1 MARNDTSLR
10 LYPSRCIVNTYD
22 RVRFGVFIFSDS
34 VRRPCRQEIVGW
46 QEMNTQRM
54 IANMRRGLEINQ
66 RIVLT
71 GRNSHPTEF
80 RIEMSDETL
89 LAIIAEAH
97 TVRSSVPAIF
107 GSTIVINDSLPFG
120 DFNILKVMR

>member
-1 MARNDTSLR
+1 
-10 LYPSRCIVNTYD
+10 
-22 RVRFGVFIFSDS
+22 
-34 VRRPCRQEIVGW
+34 
-46 QEMNTQRM
+46 MNTQRM

-71 GRNSHPTEF
+71 GRNSHPVEF

-89 LAIIAEAH
+89 LAIIAEDGYA
-97 TVRSSVPAIF
+97 VRSSVPAIF
-107 GSTIVINDSLPFG
+107 GSTIVINDSLPYG